1 MRRWPCLNAAQQ
13 SENDSPCGAT
23 EWMDGPEGRS
33 LRRKAHNYFIEK
45 KNFEGYDKKKNKARK
60 QNAIR
65 NKN

>member
-1 MRRWPCLNAAQQ
+1 MRRWHCLNAAQQ

-45 KNFEGYDKKKNKARK
+45 KIFKDMIKKNKARK